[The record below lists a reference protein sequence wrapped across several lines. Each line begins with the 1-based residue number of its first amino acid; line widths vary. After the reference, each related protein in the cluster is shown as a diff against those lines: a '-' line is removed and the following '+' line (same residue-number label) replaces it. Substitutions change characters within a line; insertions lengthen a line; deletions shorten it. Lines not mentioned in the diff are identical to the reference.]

1 MAYFPLF
8 FDLEEKW
15 VLVAGAGAVAS
26 RRIRVLLE
34 FGARVAVVAPESS
47 FLERA
52 AGEGIRELL
61 VLESVPEEGFQEPMP
76 EAGAA
81 PARLFWLRGTYEA
94 FRERMFSPVSPA
106 FFLVI
111 AASGIEKTDR
121 LAALDG
127 RKNGAFV
134 NVASD
139 RLQSDFYF
147 PGIARAG
154 LVTAGITAG
163 GSDHRLARQASEA
176 VRELFVQKEREWRR
190 ESSGLKK
197 AEKKRPEGF

>member
-52 AGEGIRELL
+52 AGEGTRELL

-76 EAGAA
+76 EAGSA
-81 PARLFWLRGTYEA
+81 PARLFWLRGTYQA
-94 FRERMFSPVSPA
+94 FRERMFSPVSPP
-106 FFLVI
+106 FF
-111 AASGIEKTDR
+111 
-121 LAALDG
+121 
-127 RKNGAFV
+127 
-134 NVASD
+134 
-139 RLQSDFYF
+139 
-147 PGIARAG
+147 
-154 LVTAGITAG
+154 
-163 GSDHRLARQASEA
+163 
-176 VRELFVQKEREWRR
+176 W
-190 ESSGLKK
+190 
-197 AEKKRPEGF
+197 